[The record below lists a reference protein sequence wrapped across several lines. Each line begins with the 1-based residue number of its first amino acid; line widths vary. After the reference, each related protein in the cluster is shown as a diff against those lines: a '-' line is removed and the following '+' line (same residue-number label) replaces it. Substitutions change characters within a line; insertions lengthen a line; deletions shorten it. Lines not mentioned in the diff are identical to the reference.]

1 MTDSVNFLVDVCTS
15 AAPGQKECDNAVRN
29 IQAMQPLLDNPSEPI
44 SDASYFDCLDTV
56 MEKSKSL
63 GKYYFFVSNV
73 CKKWPHELS
82 LRTPTCLQNYS
93 IVKIQKRLEL
103 FNEISLQQRIRT
115 NNNFTKIKYHG
126 MIDTL

>member
-29 IQAMQPLLDNPSEPI
+29 IQAMRPLLDNPSEPI

-63 GKYYFFVSNV
+63 GKYYLIVSNV
-73 CKKWPHELS
+73 CKNDHMSRASEPLLAYRTTTS
-82 LRTPTCLQNYS
+82 LEN
-93 IVKIQKRLEL
+93 KK
-103 FNEISLQQRIRT
+103 
-115 NNNFTKIKYHG
+115 
-126 MIDTL
+126 D